1 MFVVRYTPETRAFLA
16 KHTDDSDI
24 SFNIL
29 LSDDFEGG
37 GTRFWSRLTES
48 AFTTVQPKRVG
59 QVLLHSS
66 LIKHEGLPV
75 TAGMRH
81 ILVGF
86 LAVDH
91 IEALTAAPTGLSWFA
106 TYFSFPFLQV
116 KLKEGYNAAHVRN
129 QKRAIGDSDK
139 KRWTDDK
146 YVRSLFRDLILMVGN
161 IGDTVC
167 PHRHYSLVES
177 SNADNDDATANA
189 FIEQLDQAA
198 ASNRFE
204 TKQKRATWF
213 SGQQLALDFDGTVAS
228 EWTTRRQSPDDFR
241 DL

>member
-37 GTRFWSRLTES
+37 GTRFWSRLTE
-48 AFTTVQPKRVG
+48 AEFTTVQPKRVG

-66 LIKHEGLPV
+66 LVQHEGLPV
-75 TAGMRH
+75 TTGTRH

-86 LAVDH
+86 LAVDRM
-91 IEALTAAPTGLSWFA
+91 EPLTAEPVGLSWFA
-106 TYFSFPFLQV
+106 TYFSLPFLHV
-116 KLKEGYNAAHVRN
+116 KLKEGYNAAHIRN
-129 QKRAIGDSDK
+129 RKRAIGDSDK

-146 YVRSLFRDLILMVGN
+146 YVRSLFRDLILMVEK
-161 IGDTVC
+161 IGDAVC
-167 PHRHYSLVES
+167 PHRHYSVVES
-177 SNADNDDATANA
+177 SNTDNDDATADA
-189 FIEQLDQAA
+189 FIEQLD
-198 ASNRFE
+198 ASNRDAA
-204 TKQKRATWF
+204 KQKKASWF
-213 SGQQLALDFDGTVAS
+213 SGQQLSLDFDGTVAN
-228 EWTTRRQSPDDFR
+228 EWNTRRQSAEDFR